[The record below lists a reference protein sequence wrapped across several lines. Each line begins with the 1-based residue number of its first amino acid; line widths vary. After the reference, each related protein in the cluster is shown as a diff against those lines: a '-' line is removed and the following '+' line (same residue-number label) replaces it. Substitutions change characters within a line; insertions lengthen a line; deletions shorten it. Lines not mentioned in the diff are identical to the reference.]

1 MKRMSRALALVLALI
16 MLTSLCA
23 CGRQPT
29 TSIIY
34 EDEIIYE
41 SNAPRDNSDGSTS
54 DGNSSGGNGTG
65 GNNSGST
72 GGKTEVINNCYT
84 SGTKIAK
91 DKITFKVLARD
102 YTGGQCNFANSDF
115 TKYVEKNL
123 NIKLEWT
130 TCVQS
135 EVSTKLTLAYAS
147 STNPYD
153 LYMGVAP
160 SGHTAYIQQGKLT
173 KLNSYIDKYGTN
185 IKKVFKEYPEAE
197 YICTAE
203 DNGIYMLPFV
213 NDRQNFCD
221 LLYVNKTWL
230 KAAGKSI
237 PQTTD
242 ELRDVLAAFK
252 KKYPSKTPLVCTS
265 DAGQDVGPSVFG
277 MFGISTYH
285 NWLYIDDSNK
295 VQFAPIANEYRDG
308 LRYFNGLFSA
318 GLLSFASGAPGGIF
332 FPLLILGTYL
342 GAIYAEAAIAWF
354 GLAPELWQELVVVSM
369 AGFFAAIV
377 RAPMTGI
384 ILVFEMTGNLD
395 SLLPLAVVS
404 LTSYTLADLLGST
417 PIYTALLENLLRPE
431 DKAASRRNRPGEKVL
446 KGSALD
452 GKCIKDIDWGRHCLI
467 VSIERGDTAVTPKGD
482 TTLHAGDTLVV
493 MVSQRRFARDN
504 DRLEA
509 LIDPKS

>member
-1 MKRMSRALALVLALI
+1 
-16 MLTSLCA
+16 MLGLFVP
-23 CGRQPT
+23 QLL
-29 TSIIY
+29 
-34 EDEIIYE
+34 
-41 SNAPRDNSDGSTS
+41 
-54 DGNSSGGNGTG
+54 GG
-65 GNNSGST
+65 
-72 GGKTEVINNCYT
+72 
-84 SGTKIAK
+84 
-91 DKITFKVLARD
+91 
-102 YTGGQCNFANSDF
+102 
-115 TKYVEKNL
+115 
-123 NIKLEWT
+123 
-130 TCVQS
+130 
-135 EVSTKLTLAYAS
+135 
-147 STNPYD
+147 
-153 LYMGVAP
+153 
-160 SGHTAYIQQGKLT
+160 GHTMVTLLLQEHPTIKILILLLLGK
-173 KLNSYIDKYGTN
+173 
-185 IKKVFKEYPEAE
+185 F
-197 YICTAE
+197 
-203 DNGIYMLPFV
+203 
-213 NDRQNFCD
+213 
-221 LLYVNKTWL
+221 
-230 KAAGKSI
+230 
-237 PQTTD
+237 
-242 ELRDVLAAFK
+242 
-252 KKYPSKTPLVCTS
+252 
-265 DAGQDVGPSVFG
+265 
-277 MFGISTYH
+277 
-285 NWLYIDDSNK
+285 
-295 VQFAPIANEYRDG
+295 
-308 LRYFNGLFSA
+308 LFS
-318 GLLSFASGAPGGIF
+318 LLSFASGAPGGIF

-446 KGSALD
+446 KTYVLPLGSALD